1 MRIGS
6 RITVGF
12 SISLLAVIAIGLA
25 SYKSAKRLDDTT
37 KWLTHTYE
45 VERNL
50 EQVLSYLIDAETGAR
65 GYALTGVDD
74 YLEPLTLAHD
84 KIREPLAAVRT
95 LTNDNPSEQ
104 VRVFQLEELARKRL
118 AIADD
123 LVETRRKGGMTGA
136 EAHVKEGVGKKT
148 MDAARTV
155 VDEMKAEEERLLNIR
170 KEESAAAVGAA
181 NAISLG
187 GMILSLLVVGV
198 GAFLVARSITKPL
211 ATLLDG
217 VEQVGRGALD
227 VRVDV
232 PGNDELTD
240 LSRAF
245 NRMSESRQRAEAQLA
260 KEAQER
266 KKTLDALSEGIQTL
280 GGASS
285 ELLASTAQQA
295 AGVQEQSAAVAQV
308 VSTVNQVSQTSEQS
322 AERTRKVA
330 DSARRSDEIAVG
342 GRRAVDESV
351 TLLDRAKTQ
360 ADQVARSILA
370 LAEQTQTIGE
380 VLTTIN
386 EFADQT
392 NLLSLNAAVE
402 AARAGEQGRGF
413 QVVAGQ
419 IKELATQSKAATVQ
433 VRRILSEIQ
442 KMSNTAVLSTEE
454 GTRGMNAAVKAA
466 QDAGETIR
474 SLAEITAEVAQS
486 VAQISASAGQQA
498 TGMSQISGAM
508 RNINTV
514 TQQNLQATR
523 QTEQTAQSLSALG
536 TRLQSLVAG

>member
-12 SISLLAVIAIGLA
+12 SISLVAVIAIGLA
-25 SYKSAKRLDDTT
+25 SYKSAQRLDDTT
-37 KWLTHTYE
+37 RWLSHTYE

-50 EQVLSYLIDAETGAR
+50 EQILSYLIDAETGAR
-65 GYALTGVDD
+65 GYALTGMDE
-74 YLEPLTLAHD
+74 YLGPLTLAHE
-84 KIREPLAAVRT
+84 KLREPIAAVRS
-95 LTNDNPSEQ
+95 LTVDNPTAQ
-104 VRVFQLEELARKRL
+104 NRVAQLEDLALKRI
-118 AIADD
+118 AVADD
-123 LVETRRKGGMTGA
+123 LVETRRKGGMSAA
-136 EAHVKEGVGKKT
+136 EAHTKEGEGKKA
-148 MDAARTV
+148 MDAARMV
-155 VDEMKAEEERLLNIR
+155 VTDMKIEEERLLNIR
-170 KEESAAAVGAA
+170 KQESAAAVSAA

-187 GMILSLLVVGV
+187 GMILSLLVVGI

-211 ATLLDG
+211 ATLLTG
-217 VEQVGRGALD
+217 VEEVGRGALD
-227 VRVDV
+227 VRVEV

-240 LSRAF
+240 LARAF
-245 NRMSESRQRAEAQLA
+245 NRMSESRQKSEAQLA
-260 KEAQER
+260 REATER
-266 KKTLDALSEGIQTL
+266 KKTLDALAEGIQTL

-308 VSTVNQVSQTSEQS
+308 VATVNQVSQTSEQS
-322 AERTRKVA
+322 AERARKVA

-474 SLAEITAEVAQS
+474 SLAEI
-486 VAQISASAGQQA
+486 
-498 TGMSQISGAM
+498 
-508 RNINTV
+508 
-514 TQQNLQATR
+514 
-523 QTEQTAQSLSALG
+523 
-536 TRLQSLVAG
+536 